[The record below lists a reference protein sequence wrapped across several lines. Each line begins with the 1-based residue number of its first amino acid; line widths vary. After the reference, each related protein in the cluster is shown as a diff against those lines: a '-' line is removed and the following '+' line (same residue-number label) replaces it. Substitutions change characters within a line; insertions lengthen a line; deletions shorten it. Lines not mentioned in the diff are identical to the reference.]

1 VARNRRRRAAAG
13 IVVAGALLLGACGGG
28 GSSSTV
34 VRSAEDVQ
42 VLTPKQ
48 VKQYKARA
56 AKGQSVGTA
65 TGASGAV
72 PQNVDN
78 RPVEQR
84 LFEAYAN
91 FSSCLTASGDKVRG
105 NLLDRSNPAFKDPEY
120 VSILS
125 KCASRTGI
133 LQILNEFQSVRTK
146 LTPKQ
151 VKERNKGFLKLKPC
165 LEKRGW
171 KIETSTNEIGLIS
184 PTQFVSPDGSINSR
198 DLSQCSA
205 QNGLFSNN

>member
-1 VARNRRRRAAAG
+1 
-13 IVVAGALLLGACGGG
+13 VVAAALLLGACGGTG
-28 GSSSTV
+28 SSTV
-34 VRSAEDVQ
+34 VVRSPEDVQ

-48 VKQYKARA
+48 VKKFKAQA
-56 AKGQSVGTA
+56 AKGQPIGTG
-65 TGASGAV
+65 TGADGAV

-91 FSSCLTASGDKVRG
+91 FSSCLTANGDKVRG
-105 NLLDRSNPAFKDPEY
+105 NLLDRSNPAFQDPEY
-120 VSILS
+120 VAILS

-133 LQILNEFQSVRTK
+133 IQILQEFQSVRTK
-146 LTPKQ
+146 LSPKQ

-171 KIETSTNEIGLIS
+171 DIETSTNEIGLIT
-184 PTQFVSPDGSINSR
+184 PTKFSSPDGTINSR
-198 DLSQCSA
+198 DLNQCSA
-205 QNGLFSNN
+205 QNGLFDND